1 MTRNNSRQGHLRN
14 HIIPIFHMRQFAQDD
29 LVYTYD
35 FEEAKKTSKY
45 SPPHQSVNNA
55 TVFKGFY
62 TDEQER
68 RLAEQFEQGIKVI
81 LEKMNDQ
88 HQLTPDERLKVCRY
102 IYAYRTRTH
111 WMLGHLQDNYS
122 PYMQQILQDQSEI
135 WSFIQKSLYD
145 TDQPIDDSLFEKAH
159 RILSSIKDELNDP
172 KTVDLRSHSVFSDGS
187 VLSSRSSHADKQL
200 AQLPWRVLVSPGRPF
215 ALGDRLFEVNWQDQP
230 IYEMYCPISS
240 TCCLFISRYGPHASR
255 CVEDVE
261 YIPVDESTVR
271 AINARTVAV
280 SQRYVVSG
288 HGLIW
293 VDRARKTPPR
303 KHLDLKI
310 PNVKTEQLVGG
321 YIASRCPS
329 VV

>member
-1 MTRNNSRQGHLRN
+1 MGLLDCLISQMSTEPRNNSRQGHLRN

-111 WMLGHLQDNYS
+111 WMLGQLLQDNYVAIHAANS
-122 PYMQQILQDQSEI
+122 PRPIGDHGLSFKNPSMTRTNQSTI
-135 WSFIQKSLYD
+135 VYSK
-145 TDQPIDDSLFEKAH
+145 K
-159 RILSSIKDELNDP
+159 RIELLSSIKDELNDP
-172 KTVDLRSHSVFSDGS
+172 E
-187 VLSSRSSHADKQL
+187 
-200 AQLPWRVLVSPGRPF
+200 
-215 ALGDRLFEVNWQDQP
+215 DRRL
-230 IYEMYCPISS
+230 Y
-240 TCCLFISRYGPHASR
+240 
-255 CVEDVE
+255 
-261 YIPVDESTVR
+261 
-271 AINARTVAV
+271 ARTQSFQTA
-280 SQRYVVSG
+280 
-288 HGLIW
+288 
-293 VDRARKTPPR
+293 P
-303 KHLDLKI
+303 
-310 PNVKTEQLVGG
+310 
-321 YIASRCPS
+321 C
-329 VV
+329 